1 MRKGCEE
8 KPYMCVS
15 GKAFGEKSEMWRVAN
30 VTDRIQSV
38 LASIKMLFTESTKC
52 RTRQNKSV

>member
-38 LASIKMLFTESTKC
+38 LASIKMLFTEFD
-52 RTRQNKSV
+52 QV